1 METALEKAAYRH
13 LQYLSEN
20 PAYAEWW
27 GSADS
32 WDWDEI
38 QAWYSEEYPASVS
51 HSSRPL
57 RKGKRGRGYP
67 QPAEAPLGKG
77 QGSKGASSS
86 LEKDTTP
93 EKAPAEEGW
102 WRDPSNAE
110 KEGGYM
116 PVNNKEKPTLLKP
129 GVKGA

>member
-1 METALEKAAYRH
+1 METTLEKAAYRH

-20 PAYAEWW
+20 PACAEWW

-67 QPAEAPLGKG
+67 QPAEAPLKKG
-77 QGSKGASSS
+77 QEQEGLQ
-86 LEKDTTP
+86 LEKDTIP
-93 EKAPAEEGW
+93 EEAPAEEGSEW
-102 WRDPSNAE
+102 
-110 KEGGYM
+110 M
-116 PVNNKEKPTLLKP
+116 
-129 GVKGA
+129 